1 MKKITLIPLLLF
13 LLQGLSAR
21 ADVKLEAENAE
32 HANCDVVTDS
42 RYSGRKALKMTEGN
56 AKVAFTFNSEKRQKY
71 IVYVAGEGLGGEKQV
86 SCRVNGTKGSF
97 RLNTYAEVEVGTY
110 IMQQGVNTIEITP
123 DWTWFAIDY
132 IRLASSEELTLPF
145 DISTSPVD
153 PEATTACRVM
163 YTFLLDNF
171 GKRTISGMMT
181 GEMGSSSSN
190 VKLHT
195 DVKAVYTAS
204 GKYPALIGFDFM
216 NGTSD
221 NTWDKDYTRSA
232 VNLAKDT
239 WRRGGLPNFTWHWRD
254 PSHRTNEFYTNKT
267 EMRITDAMNEDGTWN
282 TASALYK
289 NIIKDIDIVADY
301 FLELQRAGMAC
312 SFRPLHE
319 ASGGWFWW
327 GREGAA
333 PFKKLYHLIYKEMTE
348 VKGVHNVIWI
358 WNAGANDKD
367 WNPGEEYY
375 DVISADIYNAD
386 FDYSSNYPDFD
397 KLRTLSGGRKI
408 IALSENGPVPDI
420 QKCEDED
427 AMWSWWMPWYNTWGG
442 KFVSKTSQ
450 EEWKKVMSDPRV
462 ITLEDLSQGWVAYTS
477 ISAPL
482 RQEPVRHMLFT
493 LDGRLLQN
501 LPDKGGI
508 YIRNGEKRMRD

>member
-1 MKKITLIPLLLF
+1 
-13 LLQGLSAR
+13 
-21 ADVKLEAENAE
+21 
-32 HANCDVVTDS
+32 
-42 RYSGRKALKMTEGN
+42 
-56 AKVAFTFNSEKRQKY
+56 
-71 IVYVAGEGLGGEKQV
+71 
-86 SCRVNGTKGSF
+86 
-97 RLNTYAEVEVGTY
+97 
-110 IMQQGVNTIEITP
+110 
-123 DWTWFAIDY
+123 
-132 IRLASSEELTLPF
+132 
-145 DISTSPVD
+145 
-153 PEATTACRVM
+153 
-163 YTFLLDNF
+163 
-171 GKRTISGMMT
+171 
-181 GEMGSSSSN
+181 
-190 VKLHT
+190 
-195 DVKAVYTAS
+195 
-204 GKYPALIGFDFM
+204 
-216 NGTSD
+216 
-221 NTWDKDYTRSA
+221 
-232 VNLAKDT
+232 
-239 WRRGGLPNFTWHWRD
+239 
-254 PSHRTNEFYTNKT
+254 
-267 EMRITDAMNEDGTWN
+267 
-282 TASALYK
+282 
-289 NIIKDIDIVADY
+289 
-301 FLELQRAGMAC
+301 
-312 SFRPLHE
+312 
-319 ASGGWFWW
+319 
-327 GREGAA
+327 
-333 PFKKLYHLIYKEMTE
+333 MTE

-420 QKCEDED
+420 QTCEDED
-427 AMWSWWMPWYNTWGG
+427 AMWPWWMPWYNTWGG